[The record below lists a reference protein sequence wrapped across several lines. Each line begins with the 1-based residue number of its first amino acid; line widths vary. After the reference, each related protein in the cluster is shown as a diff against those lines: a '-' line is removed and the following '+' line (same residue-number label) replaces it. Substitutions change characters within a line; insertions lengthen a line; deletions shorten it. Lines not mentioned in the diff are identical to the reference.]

1 MLAKYHR
8 EEFHNPTMLILVDRE
23 DLDDQTSKKFV
34 NAKQFLC
41 DENVRSL
48 ESREDLKTTLLAN
61 ESGGVYITTIQK
73 FCEQPG
79 FCPSAINIFCIS
91 DDAHR
96 TAVESRQ

>member
-73 FCEQPG
+73 FCETTG
-79 FCPSAINIFCIS
+79 LLSERDNIFCIS
-91 DDAHR
+91 DEAHR
-96 TAVESRQ
+96 TQLSLRQ